1 MRSVAMVAGLVIL
14 GLIVALFYRDFE
26 TRSIAEKAL
35 ALSDKAQLQGATT
48 KAAVSSLAANVEG
61 RILPAHKT
69 RVTLHLQG
77 SGFTDKEAAKVAAA
91 LKPHGF
97 DVRMMRA
104 PVAGKPDAV
113 FIGAYVAAEEAQLVL
128 SSLPYEVE
136 YLLRLD
142 FPKSLGGDPEGRS
155 ILAGYSSAAT
165 AKSADPRARPIR
177 ISRQELASLLQPKLS
192 NTEFQIRL
200 RKLAGG

>member
-14 GLIVALFYRDFE
+14 GLIVTLFYRDFE

-61 RILPAHKT
+61 RILPVHRT
-69 RVTLHLQG
+69 RVTLYVQN
-77 SGFTDKEAAKVAAA
+77 SGFTDKDAAKLAAA
-91 LKPHGF
+91 LRPHGF
-97 DVRMMRA
+97 DVRAMRA
-104 PVAGKPDAV
+104 PAAGKPDAV
-113 FIGAYVAAEEAQLVL
+113 FIGAYVAAEEAQLLL
-128 SSLPYEVE
+128 SSLPYDVD

-142 FPKSLGGDPEGRS
+142 FPRSLGGDPAGRS
-155 ILAGYSSAAT
+155 MLAGYASAAA
-165 AKSADPRARPIR
+165 AKSDDPRARPVR
-177 ISRQELASLLQPKLS
+177 ISRQELASLLQPKLT
-192 NTEFQIRL
+192 NTEFQLRL

>member
-35 ALSDKAQLQGATT
+35 AQSDKAQLQGATNR
-48 KAAVSSLAANVEG
+48 AAVTSLAANVEG
-61 RILPAHKT
+61 RILPVHKT
-69 RVTLHLQG
+69 RVTLYVRDT
-77 SGFTDKEAAKVAAA
+77 GFTDKDAAKMAAT

-97 DVRMMRA
+97 DVRITRGPA
-104 PVAGKPDAV
+104 AGKPDAV

-142 FPKSLGGDPEGRS
+142 FPRTLGGDPVGRS
-155 ILAGYSSAAT
+155 IMAGYSSAAA
-165 AKSADPRARPIR
+165 AKSDDPRAKPVK
-177 ISRQELASLLQPKLS
+177 ISRHELASLLQPKIT
-192 NTEFQIRL
+192 NTEFQLRL